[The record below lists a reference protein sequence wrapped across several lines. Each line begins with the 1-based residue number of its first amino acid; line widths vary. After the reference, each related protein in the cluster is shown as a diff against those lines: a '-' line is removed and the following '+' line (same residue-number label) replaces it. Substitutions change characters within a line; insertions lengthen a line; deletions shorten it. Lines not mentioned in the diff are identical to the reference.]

1 MKPLAPVIL
10 AVTVLAGCGGGKLTS
25 PTSASTGST
34 ARLVLGAGSLNFGSV
49 SVGSSKTGTLTL
61 SNISNSLNIT
71 INGVSVSGADFSL
84 NPPPSMPLV
93 LTQGHT
99 VTLTLKFAPQ
109 SSGSQSGSLSITSDA
124 SDPDPIVPLS
134 GAGLAASGQLE
145 VVPSTISFG
154 NVAVGN
160 SVTQNGS
167 LTASGASITVSSAA
181 WSGQGYSI
189 SGISFPVTINAGESV
204 PFTVTFVPPIA
215 GALDGSI
222 SFVSNAT
229 NAPSETLAGTGIQQE
244 QQHSV
249 TLSWQPSASQ
259 VLGYNI
265 YRGVQPGGPYPTKLN
280 SSPQSNTSFT
290 DGTVQSGDT
299 YFYVAT
305 AISME
310 NVESGPSNET
320 EAIIP

>member
-189 SGISFPVTINAGESV
+189 SGISFPVTINAGQSV
-204 PFTVTFVPPIA
+204 PFSVTFAPPTA

-222 SFVSNAT
+222 SFVSNAS
-229 NAPSETLAGTGIQQE
+229 NSASESFAGSGQQA
-244 QQHSV
+244 QYSV
-249 TLSWQPSASQ
+249 TLSWQPSPSQ

-265 YRGVQPGGPYPTKLN
+265 YRGIQSGGPYPIKLN
-280 SSPQSNTSFT
+280 SSPQANTNFT
-290 DGTVQSGDT
+290 DSTVQSGGT

-305 AISME
+305 AISTG
-310 NVESGPSNET
+310 NVESTPSNES